1 MLKFFLYIYFFAEDN
16 SEYASGVRQSAR
28 IAFDEEVQKPKRTVS
43 HQLEPVK
50 LEGAFCE
57 TFQIGKSI

>member
-1 MLKFFLYIYFFAEDN
+1 MFFSEDN

-50 LEGAFCE
+50 LEGVF
-57 TFQIGKSI
+57 FLIDIKIRKNS